1 MTEEEII
8 DFQISSM
15 TGHRPTWKMGSN
27 HNASKKDLFEFY
39 SDNKFD
45 DPFGFFEE
53 KKSNNKKYFGD
64 GKSANNKALKEL
76 GLTGK
81 PTKKEIQNKFK
92 ELVKR
97 LHPDINGKNEKNEN
111 KLKIVI
117 NAYNQLKTSGLC

>member
-1 MTEEEII
+1 M
-8 DFQISSM
+8 
-15 TGHRPTWKMGSN
+15 N
-27 HNASKKDLFEFY
+27 
-39 SDNKFD
+39 
-45 DPFGFFEE
+45 
-53 KKSNNKKYFGD
+53 
-64 GKSANNKALKEL
+64 
-76 GLTGK
+76 GK